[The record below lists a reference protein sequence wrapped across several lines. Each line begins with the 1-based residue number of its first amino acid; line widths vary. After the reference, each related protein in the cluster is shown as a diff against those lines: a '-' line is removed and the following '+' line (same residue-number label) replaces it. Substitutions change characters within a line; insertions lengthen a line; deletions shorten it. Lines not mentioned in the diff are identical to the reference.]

1 MTRTAAVSR
10 RSVGSVEVGKQT
22 GDPLRRS
29 VRRCRCRSQTVL
41 MCSRVNIFWVGGG
54 GWLVVVGGVPW
65 VKGRPPPAQLQVWSR
80 PPGAGAGHHWYL
92 YTAPPPVIW
101 PPDHCSAPPPFSVP
115 TILRFCLF
123 ARTKIEV
130 VQRIVT
136 ADSSSCKWCR
146 PLRRL
151 LAMLRRFVPP
161 IKG

>member
-1 MTRTAAVSR
+1 MSR

-54 GWLVVVGGVPW
+54 GGWWVECPGSKGGRLLASSKSGAAPLAP
-65 VKGRPPPAQLQVWSR
+65 GRGTTGIYTPP
-80 PPGAGAGHHWYL
+80 
-92 YTAPPPVIW
+92 APPPVIW